1 MSLFKDGFIHSVILF
16 TNTEHKP
23 WAICGDGDW
32 GHKDKEDTDPVPTA
46 RCRRP
51 ATWPMKQE
59 GVIRAITDISTRFRC
74 FQRGRESV
82 GRAKKRLSRKG
93 SKGESTSVRGA
104 STGSEGL
111 G

>member
-1 MSLFKDGFIHSVILF
+1 MSLFKDRFIHSVILF

-51 ATWPMKQE
+51 AT
-59 GVIRAITDISTRFRC
+59 
-74 FQRGRESV
+74 
-82 GRAKKRLSRKG
+82 
-93 SKGESTSVRGA
+93 
-104 STGSEGL
+104 
-111 G
+111 